1 MKARTTANANASQVF
16 HMDCQKR
23 HGTAWFHKT
32 SQNSLKDCINSCAS
46 HIGCQSVD
54 FHQRTRQCYLGKHQG
69 EPTVSS
75 PGWASAHSLGC
86 SGACDEDSCT
96 TCTSNSGPATGP
108 GTSTPPTQ
116 GQDQGQSGGATPS
129 VPATPPPPPPPT
141 EAKCMDDNNSVVEID
156 GTKYNIRCELQIR
169 DKTIVGSGP
178 AATFTDC
185 LKMCNNNADCKSAD
199 FWDPNGSK
207 DCYLFDSPDEPAYT
221 SGTNWAAYV
230 A

>member
-1 MKARTTANANASQVF
+1 
-16 HMDCQKR
+16 
-23 HGTAWFHKT
+23 
-32 SQNSLKDCINSCAS
+32 
-46 HIGCQSVD
+46 
-54 FHQRTRQCYLGKHQG
+54 
-69 EPTVSS
+69 
-75 PGWASAHSLGC
+75 
-86 SGACDEDSCT
+86 
-96 TCTSNSGPATGP
+96 
-108 GTSTPPTQ
+108 
-116 GQDQGQSGGATPS
+116 
-129 VPATPPPPPPPT
+129 
-141 EAKCMDDNNSVVEID
+141 MDDNNSVVEID